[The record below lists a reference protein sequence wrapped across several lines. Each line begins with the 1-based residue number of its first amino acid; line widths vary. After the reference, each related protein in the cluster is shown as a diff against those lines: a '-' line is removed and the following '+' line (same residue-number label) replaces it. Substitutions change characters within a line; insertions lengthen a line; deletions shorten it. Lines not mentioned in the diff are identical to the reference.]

1 MNGENMKK
9 TSLYTVGFATTAIVL
24 TAFIFLANSYA
35 VIPTNIPQKTII
47 EHILFDDPAPF
58 LQESSNYSAPI
69 VSRSTHIW
77 TAVFLPMLTAIPF
90 LLLFASEMKGNYRMV
105 ISRMG
110 SFNKYWNRVFFKSG
124 LLGAGCVTAGYIIYS
139 IAVSLYFPHMKD
151 YPAELSANADAV
163 EFMRLRQPLNGVLNI
178 LFGNTES
185 ELLYWIPTAV
195 NVFAYSFL
203 VAVLCLLLYL
213 LIMNRYKAIG
223 MPMIVFYLAEQ
234 FATRKT
240 FETFN
245 PKYQIFS
252 PLSLMINAQY
262 AFSGYKI
269 GGFLYLLFFALA
281 ASTMYF
287 IGKALFRKRVMN

>member
-1 MNGENMKK
+1 MKNK
-9 TSLYTVGFATTAIVL
+9 TASLYSLGFALIAILL
-24 TAFIFLANSYA
+24 T
-35 VIPTNIPQKTII
+35 VIILLSNTYTVYPSNIPQKTII
-47 EHILFDDPAPF
+47 EHILFDDSSIF
-58 LQESSNYSAPI
+58 QKESSSYSAPM
-69 VSRSTHIW
+69 VCRVTHIW

-110 SFNKYWNRVFFKSG
+110 SLNKYWNRVFFKSG

-151 YPAELSANADAV
+151 YPVELSANADAN
-163 EFMRLRQPLNGVLNI
+163 EFMLLRQPLNGVLNV

-240 FETFN
+240 IETFN

-269 GGFLYLLFFALA
+269 DGFLYLLFFALA
-281 ASTMYF
+281 AAAMYLV
-287 IGKALFRKRVMN
+287 GKALFRKRVMN